1 MSAMLE
7 PILTDEQRALLAE
20 ERELL
25 AEVATGLERA
35 EAAAD
40 DLRTLSD
47 SVQQLDELFLLIVV
61 GEFNAGK
68 SALINALLGERVL
81 AEGVTPTTAKIHRL
95 VWGETF
101 ERRPSGA
108 LGELIT
114 APVETL
120 RQLSIVDTPGTN
132 ALDRAHEA
140 LTTDFVPRADLVLFV
155 TSADRPLSESER
167 LFLESIRDW
176 GKKVVMAINKIDIL
190 RSEEDVL
197 EVVRYVSEHAKRLLG
212 LEPEVLPLSALRA
225 AEAQA
230 AGDQPALEAS
240 GLPAL
245 ARFLRRTLDSVELL
259 QLKLGNPLGVAGH
272 LLADSVS
279 SVEVRRAVL
288 ADDLNTIDDIERQT
302 AAWVEDVQRE
312 FSLRLADV
320 DNVLLEMEQRGL
332 EYFDDT
338 VRLGR
343 LARLFDRA
351 GLEASFEE
359 KVVAGAPEAVEQKV
373 ESLIDWLVDSELGHW
388 QRVVNHVNR
397 RASAHADRMVGEVG
411 SRFETDRTR
420 LLDTVGR
427 AARDGLASYDR
438 VAEGRRMSE
447 GLQKAVTSAAAL
459 EVGAVGLG
467 AAVALAATSTAA
479 DITGLTA
486 AGLMAALGL
495 FVLPHRR
502 RRAKA
507 EFRSR
512 VAALRAELVKALSRH
527 FEGEA
532 AQRRRRLEETIAP
545 YTRFVRSE
553 SERLAAERD
562 TLQDLVNRVDD
573 LKARVAA
580 LSA

>member
-1 MSAMLE
+1 MLE
-7 PILTDEQRALLAE
+7 PILTDEQRALLTT

-25 AEVATGLERA
+25 AEVRAGLERT
-35 EAAAD
+35 EAASD
-40 DLRTLSD
+40 DLRTLAD
-47 SVQQLDELFLLIVV
+47 SAQQLDELFLLIVV

-68 SALINALLGERVL
+68 SALINALLGQRVL
-81 AEGVTPTTAKIHRL
+81 AEGATPTTSKLHRL
-95 VWGETF
+95 GWGETF
-101 ERRPSGA
+101 ERRPAGMAEEHIS
-108 LGELIT
+108 
-114 APVETL
+114 APLETL
-120 RQLSIVDTPGTN
+120 RQLTIVDTPGTN

-167 LFLESIRDW
+167 VFLESIRSW

-190 RSEEDVL
+190 RSEDDSSEVL
-197 EVVRYVSEHAKRLLG
+197 RYVRDNASRLLG
-212 LEPEVLPLSALRA
+212 VEPEIFPLSARAA

-230 AGDQPALEAS
+230 AGDQPGLEAS
-240 GLPAL
+240 GLPEL
-245 ARFLRRTLDSVELL
+245 VRFLGRTLDSVELL
-259 QLKLGNPLGVAGH
+259 QLKLGNPLGVAEH
-272 LLADSVS
+272 LLEASVAT
-279 SVEVRRAVL
+279 VEARRAVL
-288 ADDLNTIDDIERQT
+288 STDLHAIDDIERQT
-302 AAWVEDVQRE
+302 AAWVADVERE

-332 EYFDDT
+332 GFFDET

-343 LARLFDRA
+343 LTRLFDRSR
-351 GLEASFEE
+351 LEASFQK
-359 KVVAGAPEAVEQKV
+359 KVVDGVPEAIEIRVDA
-373 ESLIDWLVDSELGHW
+373 LIDWLVDSELGHW
-388 QRVVNHVNR
+388 QRVVNLVNR

-411 SRFETDRTR
+411 SRFETDRSR

-438 VAEGRRMSE
+438 VAEGQRMADA
-447 GLQKAVTSAAAL
+447 LQKAVTSAAVL

-467 AAVALAATSTAA
+467 AAVAMAATSTAA

-507 EFRSR
+507 DFRSKI
-512 VAALRAELVKALSRH
+512 AALREELVRALTRH

-532 AQRRRRLEETIAP
+532 AHRRQRLDETIAP

-553 SERLAAERD
+553 SERLGGELEMLHA
-562 TLQDLVNRVDD
+562 LGVRVDE
-573 LKARVAA
+573 LKARIAA
-580 LSA
+580 LG

>member
-1 MSAMLE
+1 MLE
-7 PILTDEQRALLAE
+7 PILTDEQRALLVA

-25 AEVATGLERA
+25 AEVGAGLERT
-35 EAAAD
+35 EAASD
-40 DLRTLSD
+40 DLRTLAD
-47 SVQQLDELFLLIVV
+47 SARQLDELFLLIVV

-68 SALINALLGERVL
+68 SALINALLGQRVL
-81 AEGVTPTTAKIHRL
+81 AEGATPTTSKLHRL
-95 VWGETF
+95 GWGETF
-101 ERRPSGA
+101 ERRPAGMA
-108 LGELIT
+108 EELIS
-114 APVETL
+114 APLETL
-120 RQLSIVDTPGTN
+120 RQLTIVDTPGTN

-167 LFLESIRDW
+167 VFLESIRSW
-176 GKKVVMAINKIDIL
+176 GKKVVMAINKVDIL
-190 RSEEDVL
+190 RSEDDASEVL
-197 EVVRYVSEHAKRLLG
+197 RYVRDNASRLLG
-212 LEPEVLPLSALRA
+212 VEPEIFPLSARAA

-230 AGDQPALEAS
+230 AGDQPGLEAS
-240 GLPAL
+240 GVPDLV
-245 ARFLRRTLDSVELL
+245 RFLGRTLDSVELL
-259 QLKLGNPLGVAGH
+259 QLKLGNPLGVAEH
-272 LLADSVS
+272 LLEASVAT
-279 SVEVRRAVL
+279 VEARRAVL
-288 ADDLNTIDDIERQT
+288 SADLQTIDDIERQT
-302 AAWVEDVQRE
+302 AAWVADVERE

-332 EYFDDT
+332 GFFDET

-343 LARLFDRA
+343 LTRLFDRSR
-351 GLEASFEE
+351 LEESFQE
-359 KVVAGAPEAVEQKV
+359 KVVDGVPEAIEIRVDG
-373 ESLIDWLVDSELGHW
+373 LIDWLVDSELGHW
-388 QRVVNHVNR
+388 QRVVNLVNR

-411 SRFETDRTR
+411 SRFETDRAR

-438 VAEGRRMSE
+438 VAEGQRMAD
-447 GLQKAVTSAAAL
+447 GLQKAVTSAAVL

-507 EFRSR
+507 DFRSKI
-512 VAALRAELVKALSRH
+512 AALRAELVRALTRH

-532 AQRRRRLEETIAP
+532 AHRRQRLAETIAP

-553 SERLAAERD
+553 SERLGGELEMLRA
-562 TLQDLVNRVDD
+562 LGVRVDE

-580 LSA
+580 LG